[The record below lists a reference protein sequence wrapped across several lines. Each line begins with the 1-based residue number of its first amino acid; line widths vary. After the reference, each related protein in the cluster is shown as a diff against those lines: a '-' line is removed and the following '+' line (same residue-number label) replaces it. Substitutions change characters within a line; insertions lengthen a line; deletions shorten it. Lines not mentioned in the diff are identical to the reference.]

1 MLVAA
6 LELVLT
12 CAAVAAQYSERGRCV
27 PVEVARRRLRR
38 AEVLAVLRL
47 EQEVLA
53 VHREPRLAAGSSVTT
68 REQAEA
74 VLHLEQE
81 VLAVHR
87 EPRLAAGSLV
97 TTRGQAEAVLHLEQ
111 EVLAVHHEPR
121 LAAGSSVTTRGLVEL
136 VVRSS
141 SVLSPVV
148 GSSAMTREQRLLA
161 AGRKLDRLPAAM
173 ACSVRGDWKP
183 TRSAT
188 TPS

>member
-27 PVEVARRRLRR
+27 PVVEVARRRLRR

-68 REQAEA
+68 R
-74 VLHLEQE
+74 
-81 VLAVHR
+81 
-87 EPRLAAGSLV
+87 
-97 TTRGQAEAVLHLEQ
+97 GQ
-111 EVLAVHHEPR
+111 
-121 LAAGSSVTTRGLVEL
+121 VEL

>member
-53 VHREPRLAAGSSVTT
+53 VHREPRLAAGS
-68 REQAEA
+68 
-74 VLHLEQE
+74 
-81 VLAVHR
+81 
-87 EPRLAAGSLV
+87 LV

-121 LAAGSSVTTRGLVEL
+121 LAAGSSVTTRGQVEL